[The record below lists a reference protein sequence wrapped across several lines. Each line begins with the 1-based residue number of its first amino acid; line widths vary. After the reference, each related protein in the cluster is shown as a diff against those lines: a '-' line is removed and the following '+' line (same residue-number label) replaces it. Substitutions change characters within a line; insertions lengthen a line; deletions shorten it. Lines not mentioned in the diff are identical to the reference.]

1 MTNLGPLRNSDKPTS
16 CCSYV
21 AGSHDVT
28 YIPSKNHPPTIFYRK
43 ICKDEAVVVHRQ
55 QASKPIQLLFPK
67 DCEFGSS
74 YDPQITAPSPVRT
87 WGGGPPR
94 NVAKRAL
101 PPMPRKPSFTFR
113 TWKKGTKVHTVRGFG
128 IKNFHGKKWSSFQKK
143 NTTFYPLDVYIYLCV
158 FVPLTTTTT
167 THPPIS
173 EWNCIFWSSSVSNRH
188 LEDAISMSRDQT
200 VIAFGPWT
208 TQDAAWRRS

>member
-1 MTNLGPLRNSDKPTS
+1 MTNLGPLRNSDKPNS

-28 YIPSKNHPPTIFYRK
+28 YIPSKNHPPAIFYRK

-67 DCEFGSS
+67 GCEFGSS

-113 TWKKGTKVHTVRGFG
+113 T
-128 IKNFHGKKWSSFQKK
+128 
-143 NTTFYPLDVYIYLCV
+143 
-158 FVPLTTTTT
+158 
-167 THPPIS
+167 
-173 EWNCIFWSSSVSNRH
+173 
-188 LEDAISMSRDQT
+188 
-200 VIAFGPWT
+200 
-208 TQDAAWRRS
+208 

>member
-113 TWKKGTKVHTVRGFG
+113 TWKKEQRSTQSVDLASKTFTE
-128 IKNFHGKKWSSFQKK
+128 KNGPAFKRKHHFL
-143 NTTFYPLDVYIYLCV
+143 PIRCIYLCV
-158 FVPLTTTTT
+158 FVPLTTITT

-173 EWNCIFWSSSVSNRH
+173 EWNCIFLTSSFFSRH